1 MLKLQLTSEY
11 QHYLSINANIDNTM
25 NTDPI
30 KLELYKNMLTSV
42 AEEMG
47 VTLQRTAFSPNIKER
62 LDFSCAVFDS
72 TGKMVAQAAHIPVH
86 LGSMPL
92 SVLAAIDHTEMAPG
106 DMIALNDPYRG
117 GTHLPDI
124 TLVAPVF
131 SDGDIVDGKLKKG
144 RSLKRSGRRIYGKGY
159 SSHNLTER
167 TARKIKKP
175 VFFVANRAHH
185 ADVGGMT
192 PGSMPIATSVIQ
204 EGIRIPPVK
213 LIRGGVLDTDLWEL
227 ILANVRTPE
236 ERRGD
241 MEAQLAANRVGERR
255 LQEMVAKYG
264 ITEITTYMQE
274 LCAYASRMVRA
285 RLREI
290 PDGRYTYTD
299 VLDNDGITDEPIEI
313 RVAIEIEDDT
323 ALVDFTGTA
332 GQVRGSVNAIYA
344 ITLSAVFYTFRCIA
358 GADVPANAGCLEPIR
373 VIAPE
378 GSVVNAK
385 FPAAVAGGNVETS
398 QRIVDVLLGALAQ
411 ACPDQIPAASSGT
424 MNNLTIGGY
433 DTSRGKDFTYYETIA
448 GGMGARPNRDGID
461 AIHTHMTNTMNTPIE
476 AIETNYPMQVT
487 TYGIRR
493 GTGGAG
499 KFQGG
504 AGVIRALKLL
514 TDAEVTI
521 LSERRKRGPYGLQG
535 GESGQPGCNVLIS
548 GGEEHPLASKVSVST
563 REGDVIRIET
573 PGGGGFSS

>member
-1 MLKLQLTSEY
+1 MLKCNQLLNFDAIY
-11 QHYLSINANIDNTM
+11 QLRNNTM

-62 LDFSCAVFDS
+62 LDFSCAVFDG

-92 SVLAAIDHTEMAPG
+92 SVLAAIEHTEMAPG

-131 SDGDIVDGKLKKG
+131 SSANGSKPKN
-144 RSLKRSGRRIYGKGY
+144 R
-159 SSHNLTER
+159 
-167 TARKIKKP
+167 P

-185 ADVGGMT
+185 ADVGGMA

-213 LIRGGVLDTDLWEL
+213 LIRAGELDTDLWEL

-255 LQEMVAKYG
+255 LREMITKYG
-264 ITEITTYMQE
+264 TTEIAGYMQE
-274 LCAYASRMVRA
+274 LCAYANRMIRA

-290 PDGRYTYTD
+290 PDGRYVYAD
-299 VLDNDGITDEPIEI
+299 VLDNDGITDDPIEI
-313 RVAIEIEDDT
+313 QVAIEVENDE
-323 ALVDFTGTA
+323 AVVDFTGTA
-332 GQVRGSVNAIYA
+332 PQVRGSVNAIYA

-378 GSVVNAK
+378 GTVVNAN

-433 DTSRGKDFTYYETIA
+433 DASRGKDFTYYETIA

-476 AIETNYPMQVT
+476 AIETNYPMQVVE
-487 TYGIRR
+487 YAIRR
-493 GTGGAG
+493 GTGGTG
-499 KFQGG
+499 KFRGG
-504 AGVIRALKLL
+504 AGVIRALKIL

-521 LSERRKRGPYGLQG
+521 LSERRTRGPYGLQG

-548 GGEEHPLASKVSVST
+548 GGEEHPLAGKVSVST
-563 REGDVIRIET
+563 REDDVIRIET

>member
-1 MLKLQLTSEY
+1 M
-11 QHYLSINANIDNTM
+11 
-25 NTDPI
+25 DPI

-47 VTLQRTAFSPNIKER
+47 VTLRRTAFSPNIKER
-62 LDFSCAVFDS
+62 LDFSCAVFDD

-92 SVLAAIDHTEMAPG
+92 SVLAAIAHTEMAPG

-131 SDGDIVDGKLKKG
+131 S
-144 RSLKRSGRRIYGKGY
+144 SFSRSGSEKKEKRGK
-159 SSHNLTER
+159 HR
-167 TARKIKKP
+167 P

-185 ADVGGMT
+185 ADVGGMR

-213 LIRGGVLDTDLWEL
+213 LVRGGALDTDLWEL

-241 MEAQLAANRVGERR
+241 IEAQVAANRVGERR
-255 LQEMVAKYG
+255 LQEMVTKYG
-264 ITEITTYMQE
+264 TAEIAAYMEE
-274 LCAYASRMVRA
+274 LRGYASRMVRA

-290 PDGRYTYTD
+290 PDGRYTYAD
-299 VLDNDGITDEPIEI
+299 MLDNDGISDEPIEI
-313 RVAIEIEDDT
+313 RVAIEIEGDT
-323 ALVDFTGTA
+323 AVVDFTGTA
-332 GQVRGSVNAIYA
+332 PQARGSVNAIYA
-344 ITLSAVFYTFRCIA
+344 ITLSAVFYVFRCIA
-358 GADVPANAGCLEPIR
+358 GADVPANAGCLEPIQ

-411 ACPDQIPAASSGT
+411 ACPDEIPAASSGT

-433 DTSRGKDFTYYETIA
+433 DASRGKEFTYYETIA
-448 GGMGARPNRDGID
+448 GGMGARPNSDGID

-476 AIETNYPMQVT
+476 AIETNYPMQVME
-487 TYGIRR
+487 YAIRR

-499 KFQGG
+499 KFRGG
-504 AGVIRALKLL
+504 AGVVRAVQIL

-521 LSERRKRGPYGLQG
+521 LSERRTRGPSGLRG
-535 GESGQPGCNVLIS
+535 GEQGQPGRNVLIS
-548 GGEEHPLASKVSVST
+548 DEVEQTLAGKVSMST
-563 REGDVIRIET
+563 KKGDIIRIET
-573 PGGGGFSS
+573 PGGGGFFVERNK

>member
-1 MLKLQLTSEY
+1 M
-11 QHYLSINANIDNTM
+11 HM
-25 NTDPI
+25 DPI

-47 VTLQRTAFSPNIKER
+47 VTLRRTAFSPNIKER
-62 LDFSCAVFDS
+62 LDFSCAVFDN

-92 SVLAAIDHTEMAPG
+92 SVLAAIARTEMAPG
-106 DMIALNDPYRG
+106 DMVALNDPYRG

-131 SDGDIVDGKLKKG
+131 SDANK
-144 RSLKRSGRRIYGKGY
+144 
-159 SSHNLTER
+159 N
-167 TARKIKKP
+167 TAKNSPI
-175 VFFVANRAHH
+175 FFVANRAHH
-185 ADVGGMT
+185 ADVGGMS

-213 LIRGGVLDTDLWEL
+213 LIRGGELDTDLWEL

-241 MEAQLAANRVGERR
+241 IEAQLAANRVGERR
-255 LQEMVAKYG
+255 LQEMVTKYG
-264 ITEITTYMQE
+264 TAEMTTYMQE
-274 LCAYASRMVRA
+274 LRAYASRMARA

-290 PDGRYTYTD
+290 PDGRYVYAD
-299 VLDNDGITDEPIEI
+299 MLDNDGIIDEPIEI
-313 RVAIEIEDDT
+313 RVTIEIEGDT
-323 ALVDFTGTA
+323 AVVDFTGTA
-332 GQVRGSVNAIYA
+332 PQARGSVNAIYA

-358 GADVPANAGCLEPIR
+358 GADVPANAGCLEPIQ

-411 ACPDQIPAASSGT
+411 ACPNQIPAASSGT

-433 DTSRGKDFTYYETIA
+433 DVSRGKEFTYYETIA
-448 GGMGARPNRDGID
+448 GGMGARPNENGID

-476 AIETNYPMQVT
+476 AVETNYPMQVVQ
-487 TYGIRR
+487 YRIRR

-499 KFQGG
+499 KFRGG
-504 AGVIRALKLL
+504 SGVVRALRIL

-521 LSERRKRGPYGLQG
+521 LSERRTHGPYGLQG
-535 GESGQPGCNVLIS
+535 GEAGQPGNNSLIS
-548 GGEEHPLASKVSVST
+548 NGEEHPLLGKVSISA
-563 REGDVIRIET
+563 REGDIIQIET
-573 PGGGGFSS
+573 PGGGGYGNKGTPNS

>member
-1 MLKLQLTSEY
+1 MLKCNQL
-11 QHYLSINANIDNTM
+11 LWLLIIDSQQSDKQKAM
-25 NTDPI
+25 RMDPI

-47 VTLQRTAFSPNIKER
+47 VTLRRTAFSPNIKER
-62 LDFSCAVFDS
+62 LDFSCAVFDD

-92 SVLAAIDHTEMAPG
+92 SVLAAIAHTEMAPG

-131 SDGDIVDGKLKKG
+131 SPF
-144 RSLKRSGRRIYGKGY
+144 SRSGSEEKEKQDKQR
-159 SSHNLTER
+159 
-167 TARKIKKP
+167 P

-185 ADVGGMT
+185 ADVGGMR

-213 LIRGGVLDTDLWEL
+213 LVRGGALDTDLWEL

-241 MEAQLAANRVGERR
+241 IEAQVAANRVGERR
-255 LQEMVAKYG
+255 LQEMVTKYG
-264 ITEITTYMQE
+264 TAEIAAYMEE
-274 LCAYASRMVRA
+274 LRGYASRMVRA

-290 PDGRYTYTD
+290 PDGRYAYAD
-299 VLDNDGITDEPIEI
+299 VLDNDGISDEPIEI
-313 RVAIEIEDDT
+313 RVAIEIEGDT
-323 ALVDFTGTA
+323 AVVDFTGTA
-332 GQVRGSVNAIYA
+332 PQARGSVNAIYA
-344 ITLSAVFYTFRCIA
+344 ITLSAVFYVFRCLA
-358 GADVPANAGCLEPIR
+358 GVDVPANAGCLEPIR

-411 ACPDQIPAASSGT
+411 ACPDEIPAASSGT

-433 DTSRGKDFTYYETIA
+433 DASRGKEFTYYETIA
-448 GGMGARPNRDGID
+448 GGMGARPNSDGID

-476 AIETNYPMQVT
+476 AIETNYPMQVVE
-487 TYGIRR
+487 YGIRR

-499 KFQGG
+499 QFRGG
-504 AGVIRALKLL
+504 AGVVRAVQML

-521 LSERRKRGPYGLQG
+521 LSERRTRGPYGLRG
-535 GESGQPGCNVLIS
+535 GEQGQPGRNVLIS
-548 GGEEHPLASKVSVST
+548 DEVEQTLAGKVSMST
-563 REGDVIRIET
+563 KKGDIIRIET
-573 PGGGGFSS
+573 PGGGGFFDC

>member
-1 MLKLQLTSEY
+1 
-11 QHYLSINANIDNTM
+11 M

-62 LDFSCAVFDS
+62 LDFSCAVFDN

-92 SVLAAIDHTEMAPG
+92 SVLSAIAHTEMAPG
-106 DMIALNDPYRG
+106 DMIVLNDPYRG

-131 SDGDIVDGKLKKG
+131 SNEDIVEEESNKA
-144 RSLKRSGRRIYGKGY
+144 RSLKRSGRRIYGKDF
-159 SSHNLTER
+159 SAHNPTER

-204 EGIRIPPVK
+204 EGIRIPPIK
-213 LIRGGVLDTDLWEL
+213 LIRGGELDTDLWEF
-227 ILANVRTPE
+227 ILANVRTPG

-241 MEAQLAANRVGERR
+241 MEAQVAANRVGERR
-255 LQEMVAKYG
+255 LQEMMGKYG
-264 ITEITTYMQE
+264 APEITEYMQE

-290 PDGRYTYTD
+290 PNGRYTYTD

-323 ALVDFTGTA
+323 AFVDFTGTA
-332 GQVRGSVNAIYA
+332 QQVRGSVNAIYA
-344 ITLSAVFYTFRCIA
+344 ITLSAVFYAFRCIA

-373 VIAPE
+373 VVAPE
-378 GSVVNAK
+378 GTVVNAE

-411 ACPDQIPAASSGT
+411 ACPDEIPAASSGT

-433 DTSRGKDFTYYETIA
+433 DVSRGKEFTYYETIA

-476 AIETNYPMQVT
+476 AIETNYPMQVAA
-487 TYGIRR
+487 YAIRR
-493 GTGGAG
+493 GTGGPG
-499 KFQGG
+499 KFRGG
-504 AGVIRALKLL
+504 AGVVRALQLL

-521 LSERRKRGPYGLQG
+521 LSERRTRGPYGLRG
-535 GESGQPGCNVLIS
+535 GEPGKPGRNVLIS
-548 GGEEHPLASKVSVST
+548 GGEEYPLAGKVSVST

>member
-1 MLKLQLTSEY
+1 
-11 QHYLSINANIDNTM
+11 M
-25 NTDPI
+25 NFDAI

-62 LDFSCAVFDS
+62 LDFSCAVFDG
-72 TGKMVAQAAHIPVH
+72 TGQMVAQAAHIPAH

-92 SVLAAIDHTEMAPG
+92 SVLAAIEHTSMEPG

-131 SDGDIVDGKLKKG
+131 PEPGSAP
-144 RSLKRSGRRIYGKGY
+144 
-159 SSHNLTER
+159 T
-167 TARKIKKP
+167 
-175 VFFVANRAHH
+175 FFVANRAHH

-192 PGSMPIATSVIQ
+192 PGSMPLATSVIQ
-204 EGIRIPPVK
+204 EGIRIPPIK
-213 LIRGGVLDTDLWEL
+213 LIRGGQLDTDLWEL
-227 ILANVRTPE
+227 ILANVRTPI

-241 MEAQLAANRVGERR
+241 LEAQLAANRIGERR
-255 LQEMVAKYG
+255 LQEMADKYG
-264 ITEITTYMQE
+264 VAEIEASMKE
-274 LCAYASRMVRA
+274 LCAYSSRMVRA
-285 RLREI
+285 CLREI
-290 PDGRYTYTD
+290 PDGRYTNAD
-299 VLDNDGITDEPIEI
+299 FLDNDGITDEPVEI
-313 RVAIEIEDDT
+313 RVAIEIQGDEAT
-323 ALVDFTGTA
+323 VDFSGTA

-358 GADVPANAGCLEPIR
+358 GVDVPSNAGCMEPLQ

-398 QRIVDVLLGALAQ
+398 QRIVDVLLGAVAK
-411 ACPDQIPAASSGT
+411 ACPERIPAASCGS
-424 MNNLTIGGY
+424 MNNMTIGGH
-433 DTSRGKDFTYYETIA
+433 DASRGRDFTYYETIA
-448 GGMGARPNRDGID
+448 GGMGARPHSNGID

-476 AIETNYPMQVT
+476 AIETTYPMQVAR
-487 TYGIRR
+487 YAIRR

-499 KFQGG
+499 KFRGG
-504 AGVIRALKLL
+504 DGVVRSLRLL

-521 LSERRKRGPYGLQG
+521 LSERRTRGPYGLQG
-535 GESGQPGCNVLIS
+535 GEAGEPGRNIMLRN
-548 GGEEHPLASKVSVST
+548 GEAHPLAGKASVSA
-563 REGDVIRIET
+563 RAGDVVQIET
-573 PGGGGFSS
+573 PGGGGYGEKKA

>member
-1 MLKLQLTSEY
+1 
-11 QHYLSINANIDNTM
+11 M

-62 LDFSCAVFDS
+62 LDFSCAVFDG

-92 SVLAAIDHTEMAPG
+92 SVLAAIEHTEMVPG

-131 SDGDIVDGKLKKG
+131 SDEKTNNGKN
-144 RSLKRSGRRIYGKGY
+144 R
-159 SSHNLTER
+159 
-167 TARKIKKP
+167 P

-213 LIRGGVLDTDLWEL
+213 LVRSGELDTDLWEL
-227 ILANVRTPE
+227 ILSNVRTPE

-255 LQEMVAKYG
+255 LQEMVTKYG
-264 ITEITTYMQE
+264 ATEITAYMQE
-274 LCAYASRMVRA
+274 LCEYASRMLRA

-290 PDGRYTYTD
+290 PDGRYVYTD
-299 VLDNDGITDEPIEI
+299 VLDNDGISDEPIEI
-313 RVAIEIEDDT
+313 QVAIEIENDT
-323 ALVDFTGTA
+323 AVVDFTGTA
-332 GQVRGSVNAIYA
+332 PQARGSVNAIYA
-344 ITLSAVFYTFRCIA
+344 ITLSAVFYTFRCLA

-378 GSVVNAK
+378 GTVVNAN

-433 DTSRGKDFTYYETIA
+433 DASRGRDFTYYETIA
-448 GGMGARPNRDGID
+448 GGMGARPDRDGID

-476 AIETNYPMQVT
+476 AIETNYPMQVVA
-487 TYGIRR
+487 YGIRR
-493 GTGGAG
+493 GTGGTG
-499 KFQGG
+499 KYRGG
-504 AGVIRALKLL
+504 AGVIRTLRLL
-514 TDAEVTI
+514 TEAEVTI
-521 LSERRKRGPYGLQG
+521 LSERRTRGPYGLQG
-535 GESGQPGCNVLIS
+535 GEAGQSGCNVLVS
-548 GGEEHPLASKVSVST
+548 DGEEHPLAGKVSVST

>member
-1 MLKLQLTSEY
+1 MKQERKNPTALAVDEV
-11 QHYLSINANIDNTM
+11 

-62 LDFSCAVFDS
+62 LDFSCAVFDNA
-72 TGKMVAQAAHIPVH
+72 GKMVAQAAHIPVH

-92 SVLAAIDHTEMAPG
+92 SVLAAIAHTEMMPG

-124 TLVAPVF
+124 TLVAPIF
-131 SDGDIVDGKLKKG
+131 SDEDG
-144 RSLKRSGRRIYGKGY
+144 S
-159 SSHNLTER
+159 
-167 TARKIKKP
+167 KP

-213 LIRGGVLDTDLWEL
+213 LIRGGALDTDLWEF

-255 LQEMVAKYG
+255 LQEMTSKYG
-264 ITEITTYMQE
+264 ATEITAYMQE

-285 RLREI
+285 RLQEI
-290 PDGRYTYTD
+290 PDGRYIYTD

-313 RVAIEIEDDT
+313 RVAIEIEGDT

-332 GQVRGSVNAIYA
+332 KQVRGSVNAIYA
-344 ITLSAVFYTFRCIA
+344 ITLSAVFYAFRCIA

-373 VIAPE
+373 VVAPE
-378 GSVVNAK
+378 GTVVNAM

-398 QRIVDVLLGALAQ
+398 QRIVDVLLGALVQ

-433 DTSRGKDFTYYETIA
+433 DASRRKDFTYYETIA

-476 AIETNYPMQVT
+476 AIETNYPMQVE
-487 TYGIRR
+487 TYAIRR
-493 GTGGAG
+493 GTGGEG
-499 KFQGG
+499 KFRGG
-504 AGVIRALKLL
+504 DGVIRALRLL

-521 LSERRKRGPYGLQG
+521 LSERRTQGPYGLQG
-535 GESGQPGCNVLIS
+535 GEAGEPGRNVLIS
-548 GGEEHPLASKVSVST
+548 GGEERPLPGKVSIST

-573 PGGGGFSS
+573 PGGGGYGKKGTTNS

>member
-1 MLKLQLTSEY
+1 
-11 QHYLSINANIDNTM
+11 M

-47 VTLQRTAFSPNIKER
+47 VTLRRTAYSPNIKER
-62 LDFSCAVFDS
+62 LDFSCAVFDD

-92 SVLAAIDHTEMAPG
+92 SVLAAIAHTEMAPG

-131 SDGDIVDGKLKKG
+131 SNDREKDAKG
-144 RSLKRSGRRIYGKGY
+144 RPI
-159 SSHNLTER
+159 
-167 TARKIKKP
+167 
-175 VFFVANRAHH
+175 FFVANRAHH
-185 ADVGGMT
+185 ADVGGMS

-213 LIRGGVLDTDLWEL
+213 LIRGGELSTDVWEL

-241 MEAQLAANRVGERR
+241 IEAQLAANRVGERR
-255 LQEMVAKYG
+255 LQEMVTKYG
-264 ITEITTYMQE
+264 EAEIAAYMEE
-274 LCAYASRMVRA
+274 LRAYASRMVRA

-290 PDGRYTYTD
+290 PDGRYIHSD
-299 VLDNDGITDEPIEI
+299 VLDNDGIIDEPIEI
-313 RVAIEIEDDT
+313 RVAIEIEGDT
-323 ALVDFTGTA
+323 AVVDFTGTA
-332 GQVRGSVNAIYA
+332 PQARGSVNAIYA

-433 DTSRGKDFTYYETIA
+433 DVSRRKEFTYYETIA
-448 GGMGARPNRDGID
+448 GGMGARPNSDGID

-476 AIETNYPMQVT
+476 AIETNYPMQVVA
-487 TYGIRR
+487 YGIRR
-493 GTGGAG
+493 GTGGVG
-499 KFQGG
+499 EFRGG
-504 AGVIRALKLL
+504 AGVVRALQIL

-521 LSERRKRGPYGLQG
+521 LSERRTRGPYGLRG
-535 GESGQPGCNVLIS
+535 GASGQSGCNTLIS
-548 GGEEHPLASKVSVST
+548 DGKEHPLAGKVSIST
-563 REGDVIRIET
+563 HEGDIIRIET
-573 PGGGGFSS
+573 PGGGAFGPISDKTKDLS

>member
-1 MLKLQLTSEY
+1 M
-11 QHYLSINANIDNTM
+11 NA
-25 NTDPI
+25 DPI
-30 KLELYKNMLTSV
+30 KLELYKNMLASV

-62 LDFSCAVFDS
+62 LDFSCAVFDGI
-72 TGKMVAQAAHIPVH
+72 GKMVAQAAHIPVH

-92 SVLAAIDHTEMAPG
+92 SVLAAIEHTEMAPG

-131 SDGDIVDGKLKKG
+131 SDEKMID
-144 RSLKRSGRRIYGKGY
+144 
-159 SSHNLTER
+159 
-167 TARKIKKP
+167 RKNRP
-175 VFFVANRAHH
+175 VFLIANRAHH
-185 ADVGGMT
+185 ADVGGMS

-213 LIRGGVLDTDLWEL
+213 LIRAGELDTDLWEL

-264 ITEITTYMQE
+264 SREIIAYMQE
-274 LCAYASRMVRA
+274 LCEYASEMVRA

-313 RVAIEIEDDT
+313 QVAIEIENDK
-323 ALVDFTGTA
+323 AVVDFTGTA
-332 GQVRGSVNAIYA
+332 SQARGSVNAIYA

-378 GSVVNAK
+378 GTVVNAK

-433 DTSRGKDFTYYETIA
+433 DASRGKDFTYYETIA

-461 AIHTHMTNTMNTPIE
+461 AVHTHMTNTMNTPIE

-487 TYGIRR
+487 AYAIRH
-493 GTGGAG
+493 GTGGTG
-499 KFQGG
+499 KFRGG
-504 AGVIRALKLL
+504 AGVIRALRLL

-521 LSERRKRGPYGLQG
+521 LSERRARGPYGLQG
-535 GESGQPGCNVLIS
+535 GQAGKTGYNALIS
-548 GGEEHPLASKVSVST
+548 AGEENPLAGKVSVSV
-563 REGDVIRIET
+563 REGDVIHIET
-573 PGGGGFSS
+573 PGGGGYGNKGTAKS

>member
-1 MLKLQLTSEY
+1 M
-11 QHYLSINANIDNTM
+11 NA
-25 NTDPI
+25 DPI
-30 KLELYKNMLTSV
+30 KLELYKNILTSV

-62 LDFSCAVFDS
+62 LDFSCAVFDGS
-72 TGKMVAQAAHIPVH
+72 GQMVAQAAHIPVH

-92 SVLAAIDHTEMAPG
+92 SVLAAIERTEMVPG
-106 DMIALNDPYRG
+106 DMIVLNDPYCG

-131 SDGDIVDGKLKKG
+131 SDEKSDDGET
-144 RSLKRSGRRIYGKGY
+144 R
-159 SSHNLTER
+159 
-167 TARKIKKP
+167 P

-213 LIRGGVLDTDLWEL
+213 LIRGGELDTDLWEL

-255 LQEMVAKYG
+255 LQEMVNKYG
-264 ITEITTYMQE
+264 TPEITAYMQA

-290 PDGRYTYTD
+290 PDGRYGYTD
-299 VLDNDGITDEPIEI
+299 VLDNDGITDDPIEI
-313 RVAIEIEDDT
+313 RVVIEIKNDT
-323 ALVDFTGTA
+323 AVVDFTGTA
-332 GQVRGSVNAIYA
+332 PQVRGSVNAIYA

-358 GADVPANAGCLEPIR
+358 GADVPANAGCLEPIQ

-378 GSVVNAK
+378 GTVVNAK

-433 DTSRGKDFTYYETIA
+433 DASRGKEFTYYETIA
-448 GGMGARPNRDGID
+448 GGMGARPNCDGMD
-461 AIHTHMTNTMNTPIE
+461 AVHTHMTNTMNTPIE
-476 AIETNYPMQVT
+476 AIETSYPMQVA
-487 TYGIRR
+487 TYAIRR

-499 KFQGG
+499 KFRGG

-514 TDAEVTI
+514 TAAEVTI
-521 LSERRKRGPYGLQG
+521 LSERRSRGPYGLQG
-535 GESGQPGCNVLIS
+535 GESGEPGRNVLIS
-548 GGEEHPLASKVSVST
+548 DGEEHPLAGKVSVST
-563 REGDVIRIET
+563 SEGDVIRIET
-573 PGGGGFSS
+573 PGGGGFRLSN

>member
-1 MLKLQLTSEY
+1 M
-11 QHYLSINANIDNTM
+11 NA
-25 NTDPI
+25 DPI

-62 LDFSCAVFDS
+62 LDFSCAVFDGA
-72 TGKMVAQAAHIPVH
+72 GKMVAQAAHIPVH

-92 SVLAAIDHTEMAPG
+92 SVLAAIEHTEMAPG
-106 DMIALNDPYRG
+106 DMIVLNDPYRG

-131 SDGDIVDGKLKKG
+131 SDEKPDNEKN
-144 RSLKRSGRRIYGKGY
+144 S
-159 SSHNLTER
+159 
-167 TARKIKKP
+167 P

-213 LIRGGVLDTDLWEL
+213 LVRSGELDTDLWEL
-227 ILANVRTPE
+227 ILSNVRTPE

-255 LQEMVAKYG
+255 LQEMVTKYG
-264 ITEITTYMQE
+264 ATEIAAYMQE
-274 LCAYASRMVRA
+274 LCEYANRMLRA

-290 PDGRYTYTD
+290 PDGRYVYTD
-299 VLDNDGITDEPIEI
+299 VLDNDGISDDPIEI
-313 RVAIEIEDDT
+313 RVAIEIENDT
-323 ALVDFTGTA
+323 AVVDFTGTA
-332 GQVRGSVNAIYA
+332 PQARGSVNAIYA
-344 ITLSAVFYTFRCIA
+344 ITLSAVFYTFRCLA
-358 GADVPANAGCLEPIR
+358 GADVPANAGCLDPIQ
-373 VIAPE
+373 VITPE
-378 GSVVNAK
+378 GTVVNAK

-433 DTSRGKDFTYYETIA
+433 DAARDKEFTYYETIA
-448 GGMGARPNRDGID
+448 GGMGARPDRNGID

-476 AIETNYPMQVT
+476 AIETNYPMQVV

-493 GTGGAG
+493 GTGGTG
-499 KFQGG
+499 KYRGG
-504 AGVIRALKLL
+504 AGVIRALRLL

-521 LSERRKRGPYGLQG
+521 LSERRTQGPYGLQG
-535 GESGQPGCNVLIS
+535 GASGQPGCNVLIS
-548 GGEEHPLASKVSVST
+548 GGEECPLAGKVSIST

>member
-1 MLKLQLTSEY
+1 MLKCNQL
-11 QHYLSINANIDNTM
+11 LWLLIIDSQQSDKQKAM
-25 NTDPI
+25 RMDPI

-47 VTLQRTAFSPNIKER
+47 VTLRRTAFSPNIKER
-62 LDFSCAVFDS
+62 LDFSCAVFDD

-92 SVLAAIDHTEMAPG
+92 SVLAAIAHTEMAPG

-131 SDGDIVDGKLKKG
+131 PDEKEKSANN
-144 RSLKRSGRRIYGKGY
+144 R
-159 SSHNLTER
+159 
-167 TARKIKKP
+167 P

-185 ADVGGMT
+185 ADVGGMR

-213 LIRGGVLDTDLWEL
+213 LIRGGALDTDLWEL

-241 MEAQLAANRVGERR
+241 IEAQVAANRVGERR
-255 LQEMVAKYG
+255 LQEMVTKYG
-264 ITEITTYMQE
+264 TAEIAAYMEE
-274 LCAYASRMVRA
+274 LRGYASRMVRA

-290 PDGRYTYTD
+290 PDGRYAYAD
-299 VLDNDGITDEPIEI
+299 VLDNDGITNEPIEI
-313 RVAIEIEDDT
+313 RVAIEIKGDT
-323 ALVDFTGTA
+323 AVVDFTGTA
-332 GQVRGSVNAIYA
+332 PQARGSVNAIYA
-344 ITLSAVFYTFRCIA
+344 ITLSAVFYVFRCLA

-411 ACPDQIPAASSGT
+411 ACPDEIPAASSGT

-433 DTSRGKDFTYYETIA
+433 DASRGKEFTYYETIA
-448 GGMGARPNRDGID
+448 GGMGARPNSDGID

-476 AIETNYPMQVT
+476 AIETNYPMQVVE
-487 TYGIRR
+487 YGIRR

-499 KFQGG
+499 QFRGG
-504 AGVIRALKLL
+504 AGVVRAVQML

-521 LSERRKRGPYGLQG
+521 LSERRTRGPYGLRG
-535 GESGQPGCNVLIS
+535 GEQGQPGRNVLIS
-548 GGEEHPLASKVSVST
+548 DEVEQTLAGKVSMST
-563 REGDVIRIET
+563 KKGDIIRIET
-573 PGGGGFSS
+573 PGGGGFFDC

>member
-1 MLKLQLTSEY
+1 
-11 QHYLSINANIDNTM
+11 M

-42 AEEMG
+42 SEEMG

-62 LDFSCAVFDS
+62 LDFSCAVFDG

-92 SVLAAIDHTEMAPG
+92 SVLAAIEHTELAPG

-124 TLVAPVF
+124 TLVAPIF
-131 SDGDIVDGKLKKG
+131 SDEKTID
-144 RSLKRSGRRIYGKGY
+144 
-159 SSHNLTER
+159 
-167 TARKIKKP
+167 RKNRPI
-175 VFFVANRAHH
+175 FFVANRAHH

-213 LIRGGVLDTDLWEL
+213 LIRGGELDTDLWEL

-264 ITEITTYMQE
+264 TAEITAYMQE

-285 RLREI
+285 RLQEI
-290 PDGRYTYTD
+290 SDGRYVYAD
-299 VLDNDGITDEPIEI
+299 VLDNDGITDDPIEI
-313 RVAIEIEDDT
+313 KVAVEVENDT
-323 ALVDFTGTA
+323 AVVDFTGTA
-332 GQVRGSVNAIYA
+332 PQARGSINAIYA

-358 GADVPANAGCLEPIR
+358 GAVGMSLPIAGCLEPVR

-378 GSVVNAK
+378 GTVVNAK

-433 DTSRGKDFTYYETIA
+433 DALRGKDFTYYETIA

-461 AIHTHMTNTMNTPIE
+461 AVHTHMTNTMNTPIE

-487 TYGIRR
+487 TYAIRR
-493 GTGGAG
+493 RTGGMG
-499 KFQGG
+499 KFRGG
-504 AGVIRALKLL
+504 AWCYPSITTFDRCR
-514 TDAEVTI
+514 
-521 LSERRKRGPYGLQG
+521 SH
-535 GESGQPGCNVLIS
+535 
-548 GGEEHPLASKVSVST
+548 HPF
-563 REGDVIRIET
+563 GT
-573 PGGGGFSS
+573 PKSRSLWFARWANWANWI

>member
-1 MLKLQLTSEY
+1 M
-11 QHYLSINANIDNTM
+11 NA
-25 NTDPI
+25 DPI

-62 LDFSCAVFDS
+62 LDFSCAVFDNM
-72 TGKMVAQAAHIPVH
+72 GKMVAQAAHIPVH

-92 SVLAAIDHTEMAPG
+92 SVLAAIAHTEMLPG

-131 SDGDIVDGKLKKG
+131 SNEDIVEEESKKV
-144 RSLKRSGRRIYGKGY
+144 RSLKRSGRRIYGKDF
-159 SSHNLTER
+159 SSHNPTER

-213 LIRGGVLDTDLWEL
+213 LIRGGELDTDLWEL

-241 MEAQLAANRVGERR
+241 MEAQIAANRVGERR
-255 LQEMVAKYG
+255 LQEMMGKYG
-264 ITEITTYMQE
+264 ATEITAYMQE

-332 GQVRGSVNAIYA
+332 KQVQGSVNAIYA
-344 ITLSAVFYTFRCIA
+344 ITLSAVFYAFRCIA

-373 VIAPE
+373 VVAP
-378 GSVVNAK
+378 GGTVVNAK

-433 DTSRGKDFTYYETIA
+433 DVSRGKDFTYYETIA
-448 GGMGARPNRDGID
+448 GGMGGRPNRDGID

-476 AIETNYPMQVT
+476 AIETNYPMQVAA
-487 TYGIRR
+487 YAIRH

-499 KFQGG
+499 KFRGG
-504 AGVIRALKLL
+504 AGVIRALRLL
-514 TDAEVTI
+514 ANAEVTI
-521 LSERRKRGPYGLQG
+521 LSERRTRGPYGLQG
-535 GESGQPGCNVLIS
+535 GEPGKPGRNLLIRDGVAQPLTGKATFS
-548 GGEEHPLASKVSVST
+548 A
-563 REGDVIRIET
+563 REGDVIHIET
-573 PGGGGFSS
+573 PGGGGYGNKGTANS

>member
-1 MLKLQLTSEY
+1 MK
-11 QHYLSINANIDNTM
+11 
-25 NTDPI
+25 TDPI

-47 VTLQRTAFSPNIKER
+47 VTLRRTAFSPNIKER
-62 LDFSCAVFDS
+62 LDFSCAVFDN

-92 SVLAAIDHTEMAPG
+92 SVLAAIAHTEMAPG

-131 SDGDIVDGKLKKG
+131 ADEKG
-144 RSLKRSGRRIYGKGY
+144 SKSQPI
-159 SSHNLTER
+159 
-167 TARKIKKP
+167 
-175 VFFVANRAHH
+175 FFVANRAHH
-185 ADVGGMT
+185 ADVGGMS

-213 LIRGGVLDTDLWEL
+213 LIRGGELNTDLWEL

-241 MEAQLAANRVGERR
+241 IEAQLAANRVGERR
-255 LQEMVAKYG
+255 LQEMVTKYG
-264 ITEITTYMQE
+264 TAEITAYMEE
-274 LCAYASRMVRA
+274 LRAYASRMVRA

-290 PDGRYTYTD
+290 PDGRYVYAD
-299 VLDNDGITDEPIEI
+299 VLDNDGIIDEPIEI

-323 ALVDFTGTA
+323 AVVDFTGTA
-332 GQVRGSVNAIYA
+332 PQARGSVNAIYA

-358 GADVPANAGCLEPIR
+358 GADVPANAGCLEPIQ

-433 DTSRGKDFTYYETIA
+433 DVSRGKEFTYYETIA

-476 AIETNYPMQVT
+476 AIETNYPMQVVQ
-487 TYGIRR
+487 YGIRR

-499 KFQGG
+499 KFRGG
-504 AGVIRALKLL
+504 AGVVRALRIL
-514 TDAEVTI
+514 TEAEVTI
-521 LSERRKRGPYGLQG
+521 LSERRTRGPYGLQG
-535 GESGQPGCNVLIS
+535 GKPGQPGRNVLIS
-548 GGEEHPLASKVSVST
+548 NGEERPLSGKVSIST
-563 REGDVIRIET
+563 REGDTIRIET

>member
-1 MLKLQLTSEY
+1 MS
-11 QHYLSINANIDNTM
+11 
-25 NTDPI
+25 TDPI

-62 LDFSCAVFDS
+62 LDFSCAVFDN

-92 SVLAAIDHTEMAPG
+92 SVLAAIAHTEMVPG
-106 DMIALNDPYRG
+106 DMIVLNDPYRG

-131 SDGDIVDGKLKKG
+131 SNGDIVEEESEKV
-144 RSLKRSGRRIYGKGY
+144 RSPKRSGRRIYGNDF
-159 SSHNLTER
+159 SSHNPTER
-167 TARKIKKP
+167 TARQIKKP

-185 ADVGGMT
+185 ADVGGMS

-204 EGIRIPPVK
+204 EGIRIPPIK
-213 LIRGGVLDTDLWEL
+213 LIRGGELDTDLWEF

-241 MEAQLAANRVGERR
+241 MEAQIAANRVGERR
-255 LQEMVAKYG
+255 LREMMGKYG
-264 ITEITTYMQE
+264 ATEITEYMQE

-299 VLDNDGITDEPIEI
+299 MLDNDGVTDAPIEI

-332 GQVRGSVNAIYA
+332 QQVQGSVNAIYA
-344 ITLSAVFYTFRCIA
+344 ITLSAVFYAFRCIA

-373 VIAPE
+373 VVAPE
-378 GSVVNAK
+378 GTVVNAK

-398 QRIVDVLLGALAQ
+398 QRIVDVLLGALAR

-433 DTSRGKDFTYYETIA
+433 DVSRGKDFTYYETIA
-448 GGMGARPNRDGID
+448 GGMGARPSRDGID

-476 AIETNYPMQVT
+476 AIETNYPMQVAA
-487 TYGIRR
+487 YAIRR
-493 GTGGAG
+493 GDRRSREIPRGCRCHSGITTSYGRGGHHP
-499 KFQGG
+499 F
-504 AGVIRALKLL
+504 R
-514 TDAEVTI
+514 TPDARS
-521 LSERRKRGPYGLQG
+521 LR
-535 GESGQPGCNVLIS
+535 
-548 GGEEHPLASKVSVST
+548 LA
-563 REGDVIRIET
+563 RW
-573 PGGGGFSS
+573 

>member
-1 MLKLQLTSEY
+1 MLKCNQL
-11 QHYLSINANIDNTM
+11 LWLLIIDSQQSDKQKAM
-25 NTDPI
+25 RMDPI

-47 VTLQRTAFSPNIKER
+47 VTLRRTAFSPNIKER
-62 LDFSCAVFDS
+62 LDFSCAVFDD

-92 SVLAAIDHTEMAPG
+92 SVLAAIAHTEMAPG

-131 SDGDIVDGKLKKG
+131 PDEKEKSANN
-144 RSLKRSGRRIYGKGY
+144 R
-159 SSHNLTER
+159 
-167 TARKIKKP
+167 P

-185 ADVGGMT
+185 ADVGGMR

-213 LIRGGVLDTDLWEL
+213 LIRGGALDTDLWEL

-241 MEAQLAANRVGERR
+241 IEAQVAANRVGERR
-255 LQEMVAKYG
+255 LQEMVTKYG
-264 ITEITTYMQE
+264 TAEIAAYMEE
-274 LCAYASRMVRA
+274 LRGYASRMVRA

-290 PDGRYTYTD
+290 PDGRYAYAD
-299 VLDNDGITDEPIEI
+299 VLDNDGITNEPIEI
-313 RVAIEIEDDT
+313 RVAIEIKGDT
-323 ALVDFTGTA
+323 AVVDFTGTA
-332 GQVRGSVNAIYA
+332 PQARGSVNAIYA
-344 ITLSAVFYTFRCIA
+344 ITLSAVFYTFRCLA

-411 ACPDQIPAASSGT
+411 ACPDEIPAASSGT

-433 DTSRGKDFTYYETIA
+433 DASRGKEFTYYETIA
-448 GGMGARPNRDGID
+448 GGMGARPNSDGID

-476 AIETNYPMQVT
+476 AIETNYPMQVVE
-487 TYGIRR
+487 YGIRR

-499 KFQGG
+499 QFRGG
-504 AGVIRALKLL
+504 AGVVRAVQML

-521 LSERRKRGPYGLQG
+521 LSERRTRGPYGLRG
-535 GESGQPGCNVLIS
+535 GEQGQPGRNVLIS
-548 GGEEHPLASKVSVST
+548 DEVEQTLAGKVSMST
-563 REGDVIRIET
+563 KKGDIIRIET
-573 PGGGGFSS
+573 PGGGGFFDC

>member
-1 MLKLQLTSEY
+1 M
-11 QHYLSINANIDNTM
+11 NA
-25 NTDPI
+25 DPI
-30 KLELYKNMLTSV
+30 KLELYKNILTSV

-62 LDFSCAVFDS
+62 LDFSCAVFDGS
-72 TGKMVAQAAHIPVH
+72 GQMVAQAAHIPVH

-92 SVLAAIDHTEMAPG
+92 SVLAAIERTKVEPG
-106 DMIALNDPYRG
+106 DMIVLNDPYCG

-131 SDGDIVDGKLKKG
+131 SDEELSDGET
-144 RSLKRSGRRIYGKGY
+144 R
-159 SSHNLTER
+159 
-167 TARKIKKP
+167 P

-213 LIRGGVLDTDLWEL
+213 LIRGGELDTDLWEL

-255 LQEMVAKYG
+255 LQEMVGKYG
-264 ITEITTYMQE
+264 TPEITAYMQE
-274 LCAYASRMVRA
+274 LCAYASRMVRT

-290 PDGRYTYTD
+290 PDDRYVYTD
-299 VLDNDGITDEPIEI
+299 VLDNDGITEDPIEI
-313 RVAIEIEDDT
+313 RVAIEIKNDT
-323 ALVDFTGTA
+323 AIVDFTGTA
-332 GQVRGSVNAIYA
+332 PQARGSVNAIYA

-358 GADVPANAGCLEPIR
+358 GADVPANAGCLEPIQ

-378 GSVVNAK
+378 GTVVNAT

-433 DTSRGKDFTYYETIA
+433 DPSRGKEFTYYETIA
-448 GGMGARPNRDGID
+448 GGMGARPDRDGID

-476 AIETNYPMQVT
+476 AIETNYPIQVT
-487 TYGIRR
+487 TYTIRR
-493 GTGGAG
+493 GTGGPG
-499 KFQGG
+499 KFRGG

-521 LSERRKRGPYGLQG
+521 LSERRTRGPYGLQG
-535 GESGQPGCNVLIS
+535 GESGEPGRNVLIS
-548 GGEEHPLASKVSVST
+548 DGEEHALNGKVSVAVH
-563 REGDVIRIET
+563 EGDIIRIET

>member
-1 MLKLQLTSEY
+1 M
-11 QHYLSINANIDNTM
+11 
-25 NTDPI
+25 DPI

-47 VTLQRTAFSPNIKER
+47 VTLRRTAFSPNIKER
-62 LDFSCAVFDS
+62 LDFSCAVFDD

-92 SVLAAIDHTEMAPG
+92 SVLAAIAHTEMAPG

-131 SDGDIVDGKLKKG
+131 ADEKG
-144 RSLKRSGRRIYGKGY
+144 SKSQPI
-159 SSHNLTER
+159 
-167 TARKIKKP
+167 
-175 VFFVANRAHH
+175 FFVANRAHH
-185 ADVGGMT
+185 ADVGGMS

-213 LIRGGVLDTDLWEL
+213 LIRGGELNTDLWEL

-241 MEAQLAANRVGERR
+241 IEAQLAANRVGERR
-255 LQEMVAKYG
+255 LQEMVTKYG
-264 ITEITTYMQE
+264 TAEITAYMEE
-274 LCAYASRMVRA
+274 LRAYASRMVRA

-290 PDGRYTYTD
+290 PDGRYVYAD
-299 VLDNDGITDEPIEI
+299 VLDNDGIIDEPIEI

-323 ALVDFTGTA
+323 AVVDFTGTA
-332 GQVRGSVNAIYA
+332 PQARGSVNAIYA

-358 GADVPANAGCLEPIR
+358 GADVPANAGCLEPIQ

-433 DTSRGKDFTYYETIA
+433 DVSRGKEFTYYETIA

-476 AIETNYPMQVT
+476 AIETNYPMQVVQ
-487 TYGIRR
+487 YGIRR

-499 KFQGG
+499 KFRGG
-504 AGVIRALKLL
+504 AGVVRALRIL
-514 TDAEVTI
+514 TEAEVTI
-521 LSERRKRGPYGLQG
+521 LSERRTRGPYGLQG
-535 GESGQPGCNVLIS
+535 GKPGQPGRNVLIS
-548 GGEEHPLASKVSVST
+548 NGEERPLSGKVSIST
-563 REGDVIRIET
+563 REGDTIRIET

>member
-1 MLKLQLTSEY
+1 M
-11 QHYLSINANIDNTM
+11 NA
-25 NTDPI
+25 DPI

-62 LDFSCAVFDS
+62 LDFSCAVFDN

-92 SVLAAIDHTEMAPG
+92 SVLAAIAHTEMLPG

-131 SDGDIVDGKLKKG
+131 SNEDIVEEESKKV
-144 RSLKRSGRRIYGKGY
+144 RSLKRSGRRIYGKDF
-159 SSHNLTER
+159 SSHNPTER

-213 LIRGGVLDTDLWEL
+213 LIRGGELDTDLWEL

-241 MEAQLAANRVGERR
+241 MEAQIAANRVGERR
-255 LQEMVAKYG
+255 LQEMMGKYG
-264 ITEITTYMQE
+264 ATEITAYMQE

-332 GQVRGSVNAIYA
+332 KQVQGSVNAIYA
-344 ITLSAVFYTFRCIA
+344 ITLSAVFYAFRCIA

-373 VIAPE
+373 VVAPE
-378 GSVVNAK
+378 GTVVNAK

-433 DTSRGKDFTYYETIA
+433 DVSRGKDFTYYETIA
-448 GGMGARPNRDGID
+448 GGMGGRPNRDGID

-476 AIETNYPMQVT
+476 AIETNYPMQVAA
-487 TYGIRR
+487 YAIRH

-499 KFQGG
+499 KFRGG
-504 AGVIRALKLL
+504 AGVIRALRLL
-514 TDAEVTI
+514 ANAEVTI
-521 LSERRKRGPYGLQG
+521 LSERRTRGPYGLQG
-535 GESGQPGCNVLIS
+535 GEPGKPGRNLLIRDGVAQPLTGKATFS
-548 GGEEHPLASKVSVST
+548 A
-563 REGDVIRIET
+563 REGDVIHIET
-573 PGGGGFSS
+573 PGGGGYGNKGTANS

>member
-1 MLKLQLTSEY
+1 MS
-11 QHYLSINANIDNTM
+11 
-25 NTDPI
+25 TDPI

-62 LDFSCAVFDS
+62 LDFSCAVFDN

-92 SVLAAIDHTEMAPG
+92 SVLAAIAHTEMVPG

-131 SDGDIVDGKLKKG
+131 SDGDMEKWKDGRKSEWKD
-144 RSLKRSGRRIYGKGY
+144 RRDPQSSSLPVFQ
-159 SSHNLTER
+159 SSIR
-167 TARKIKKP
+167 P

-185 ADVGGMT
+185 ADVGGMS

-213 LIRGGVLDTDLWEL
+213 LIRGGELDTDLWEF
-227 ILANVRTPE
+227 ILANVRTPG

-241 MEAQLAANRVGERR
+241 MEAQLAANRVGERC
-255 LQEMVAKYG
+255 LQEMVGKYG
-264 ITEITTYMQE
+264 APEITEYMQE

-290 PDGRYTYTD
+290 PNGRYMYAD
-299 VLDNDGITDEPIEI
+299 VLDNDGITDESIEI

-323 ALVDFTGTA
+323 AVVDFTGTA
-332 GQVRGSVNAIYA
+332 KQVRGSVNAIYA
-344 ITLSAVFYTFRCIA
+344 ITLSAVFYAFRCIA

-373 VIAPE
+373 VVAPE
-378 GSVVNAK
+378 GTVVNAK

-433 DTSRGKDFTYYETIA
+433 DVSRGKDFTYYETIA

-476 AIETNYPMQVT
+476 AIETNYPMQVAA
-487 TYGIRR
+487 YAIRR

-499 KFQGG
+499 KFRGG
-504 AGVIRALKLL
+504 AGVVRALRLL

-521 LSERRKRGPYGLQG
+521 LSDRRTQCPYGLQG
-535 GESGQPGCNVLIS
+535 GEPGKPGRNVLIS
-548 GGEEHPLASKVSVST
+548 GGAEQPLSGKVSTST
-563 REGDVIRIET
+563 NEGDIIRIET
-573 PGGGGFSS
+573 PGGGGYGKKETANS

>member
-1 MLKLQLTSEY
+1 
-11 QHYLSINANIDNTM
+11 M

-62 LDFSCAVFDS
+62 LDFSCAVFDN

-92 SVLAAIDHTEMAPG
+92 SVLAAIAHTEMVPG

-131 SDGDIVDGKLKKG
+131 SNGDMEKWRDGRKAEWKDGRG
-144 RSLKRSGRRIYGKGY
+144 VQSSSLPVFQPSIR
-159 SSHNLTER
+159 
-167 TARKIKKP
+167 P
-175 VFFVANRAHH
+175 VFFVSNRAHH
-185 ADVGGMT
+185 ADVGGMS

-204 EGIRIPPVK
+204 EGIRIPPIK
-213 LIRGGVLDTDLWEL
+213 LIRGGELDTDLWEF

-241 MEAQLAANRVGERR
+241 MEAQIAANRVGERR
-255 LQEMVAKYG
+255 LREMMGKYG
-264 ITEITTYMQE
+264 ATEITEYMQE

-299 VLDNDGITDEPIEI
+299 VLDNDGITDAPIEI

-332 GQVRGSVNAIYA
+332 QQVQGSVNAIYA
-344 ITLSAVFYTFRCIA
+344 ITLSAVFYVFRCIA

-373 VIAPE
+373 VVAPE
-378 GSVVNAK
+378 GTVVNAK

-433 DTSRGKDFTYYETIA
+433 DVSRGKDFTYYETIA

-476 AIETNYPMQVT
+476 AIETNYPMQVAA
-487 TYGIRR
+487 YAIRR
-493 GTGGAG
+493 GTGGPG
-499 KFQGG
+499 KFRGG
-504 AGVIRALKLL
+504 DGVIRALRLL

-521 LSERRKRGPYGLQG
+521 LSERRARGPYGLQG
-535 GESGQPGCNVLIS
+535 GEQGKPGRNALIS
-548 GGEEHPLASKVSVST
+548 DGEEHPLAGKVSIST

-573 PGGGGFSS
+573 PGGGGYGKKGTSNS

>member
-1 MLKLQLTSEY
+1 MQLTY
-11 QHYLSINANIDNTM
+11 GYTDVQRWKTVNA
-25 NTDPI
+25 DPI

-62 LDFSCAVFDS
+62 LDFSCAVFDG
-72 TGKMVAQAAHIPVH
+72 TGQMVAQAAHIPVH

-92 SVLAAIDHTEMAPG
+92 SVLAAIEHTDMAPG

-131 SDGDIVDGKLKKG
+131 SEEADEG
-144 RSLKRSGRRIYGKGY
+144 
-159 SSHNLTER
+159 
-167 TARKIKKP
+167 P

-185 ADVGGMT
+185 ADVGGMS

-213 LIRGGVLDTDLWEL
+213 LIRGGELDADLWDL

-241 MEAQLAANRVGERR
+241 MEAQLAANRIGERR
-255 LQEMVAKYG
+255 LREIIGKYG
-264 ITEITTYMQE
+264 TAEITDYMQE

-290 PDGRYTYTD
+290 PDGRYVYSD
-299 VLDNDGITDEPIEI
+299 VLDNDGITDAPIEI
-313 RVAIEIEDDT
+313 RVAVEIEDDT
-323 ALVDFTGTA
+323 AVVDFTGTA
-332 GQVRGSVNAIYA
+332 QQVRGSVNAIYA
-344 ITLSAVFYTFRCIA
+344 ITLSAVFYAFRCIV
-358 GADVPANAGCLEPIR
+358 GEGVPANAGCLEPIR

-398 QRIVDVLLGALAQ
+398 QRIVDVLLGALAH
-411 ACPDQIPAASSGT
+411 ACPDKIPAASSGT

-433 DTSRGKDFTYYETIA
+433 DASRGRDFTYYETIA
-448 GGMGARPNRDGID
+448 GGMGARPNRNGID

-487 TYGIRR
+487 TYAIRR

-499 KFQGG
+499 RFRGG
-504 AGVIRALKLL
+504 DGVVRALRLL

-521 LSERRKRGPYGLQG
+521 LSERRSRGPYGLQG
-535 GESGQPGCNVLIS
+535 GASGEPGRNVLIS
-548 GGEEHPLASKVSVST
+548 EGVECPLASKVSIST

-573 PGGGGFSS
+573 PGGGGMKPPRT